1 MTSMLDF
8 FDSERYT
15 FLSSLITQESVDIGM
30 IMRVTSFLVL
40 SLQPYYLTIVIFL
53 PMIITNFSQ
62 QEKGGVKLPLL
73 EADIV

>member
-1 MTSMLDF
+1 MLDF

-40 SLQPYYLTIVIFL
+40 SLQPYYLTIVIFV

-62 QEKGGVKLPLL
+62 QEKGRVKLPLL

>member
-40 SLQPYYLTIVIFL
+40 SLQPYYLTIVIFV

-62 QEKGGVKLPLL
+62 QEKGRVKLPLL

>member
-8 FDSERYT
+8 FDYERYT

-62 QEKGGVKLPLL
+62 QEKGGVELPLL

>member
-62 QEKGGVKLPLL
+62 QEKGRVKLPLL

>member
-8 FDSERYT
+8 FDYERYT

>member
-40 SLQPYYLTIVIFL
+40 SLQRK
-53 PMIITNFSQ
+53 MN
-62 QEKGGVKLPLL
+62 KGIEFPSPLQ
-73 EADIV
+73 IHTVSHY